1 MHILLTGST
10 GYIGRRLLPVL
21 VKKGHFVTCVVRDP
35 RRFDYEDFDDKFLQ
49 NINVVKGDLTKPE
62 TLQGLPKDIDVAYY
76 FVHGMTTS
84 FTNFSEIEDQMVL
97 NFAQYIKNTTA
108 QQIIYLSGISNDTGL
123 SRHLLSRLKTEEL
136 LKQSGVPVT
145 VLRAAIIIGSGSA
158 SFEILRDLVEKLP
171 VMVAPKW
178 IMSLCQPIAIRN
190 VIDYLEG
197 ILLKEVTYNQTFDI
211 GSDDVLTYR
220 EMMLGFA
227 AVRNLKR
234 WIYTVPVLTPRLS
247 ARWLYFVTSTSFNLA
262 RSLVESMGND
272 VVCADR
278 RIREI
283 VPLELLSYRE
293 ALEKAFQKIEQNEVL
308 SSWKDTING
317 PIQEDFLDFIKVPSN
332 GCFKDKRSYVFA
344 RNPEEVLENIWTIGG
359 NRGWY
364 YATWLWGFRGFLDK
378 LVGGV
383 GVRRGRRSPKDL
395 KAGDALDFWRVILAD
410 KKSRRLLL
418 YAEMKLPGDAWLEF
432 EIKDTTEKGKYE
444 LRQRATFRP
453 NGLFGRAYWYAVLPF
468 HGFIFPGMAKNIIKF
483 QEEKV

>member
-21 VKKGHFVTCVVRDP
+21 VKSGHFVTCIVRDP
-35 RRFDYEDFDDKFLQ
+35 RRFDFEDFDEKFLQ
-49 NINVVKGDLTKPE
+49 NVNVKRADLSKPE
-62 TLQGLPKDIDVAYY
+62 TLTDLPKDIDIAYY

-84 FTNFSEIEDQMVL
+84 YTDFSAIEDQMVI
-97 NFAQYIKNTTA
+97 NFATYIKTTQA
-108 QQIIYLSGISNDTGL
+108 KQVIYLSGISNDTKL

-136 LKQSGVPVT
+136 LKQSGIPVT
-145 VLRAAIIIGSGSA
+145 ILRAAIIIGSGSA

-171 VMVAPKW
+171 IMVAPKW
-178 IMSLCQPIAIRN
+178 INTRCQPIAIRN
-190 VIDYLEG
+190 VIDYLES
-197 ILLKEVTYNQTFDI
+197 IILKEETYNQAFDI
-211 GSDDVLTYR
+211 GGDDVMTYR

-227 AVRNLKR
+227 KARNLKR
-234 WIYTVPVLTPRLS
+234 WIFTVPVLTPRLS

-262 RSLVESMGND
+262 RSLVESMQND
-272 VVCADR
+272 VVCSDR

-283 VPLELLSYRE
+283 VPLKLLSYQE
-293 ALEKAFQKIEQNEVL
+293 ALEKAFQKIEQNEVI

-332 GCFKDKRSYVFA
+332 GCFKDNRNYTFT
-344 RNPEEVLENIWTIGG
+344 RNPEEVLDNIWSLGG

-364 YATWLWGFRGFLDK
+364 YATWLWEFRGFLDK
-378 LVGGV
+378 IVGGV

-432 EIKDTTEKGKYE
+432 EIKDTVEQGKYE
-444 LRQRATFRP
+444 LRQCATFRP
-453 NGLFGRAYWYAVLPF
+453 NGLFGRVYWYAVLPF

-483 QEEKV
+483 EE